1 MAPTPSQAVEES
13 APDVRLRDIL
23 TDQARLFKA
32 LVIIGNGAFI
42 LSLIAPY
49 VESHF
54 LSFDTIEL
62 LNRNQEA
69 ALITLPGGISWLTT
83 FLYLAIAVGLYQFS
97 ASARAA
103 FVIFLVGFSVLGLF
117 TGVSIVSPIVGFL
130 SAVSAMADG
139 AILLLAYATP
149 LKERFE

>member
-1 MAPTPSQAVEES
+1 MN
-13 APDVRLRDIL
+13 LRDIL
-23 TDQARLFKA
+23 TDQARLFRA
-32 LVIIGNGAFI
+32 LVIIGNSAFI
-42 LSLIAPY
+42 LSVLAPY
-49 VESHF
+49 VESRF
-54 LSFDTIEL
+54 LSYDTIEL
-62 LNRNQEA
+62 LNRNREA
-69 ALITLPGGISWLTT
+69 ALITLPGGISWLIT

-103 FVIFLVGFSVLGLF
+103 FVVFLVEFGVLGLF

-130 SAVSAMADG
+130 GMVSAMADG